1 MKAELKL
8 QEIKSTSNT
17 SLGVDI
23 CHIELTLIL
32 KSLSSGDDE
41 NKRIKFNISST
52 GMSPLKI
59 NSNNNT
65 NELRLFI
72 NWLDEGDRKDVS
84 NSEKVMKFIK
94 EKLDAHRTLNSKKT
108 IGLG

>member
-8 QEIKSTSNT
+8 QEIKNLSG
-17 SLGVDI
+17 LGTVEV
-23 CHIELTLIL
+23 CHIELKLIL
-32 KSLSSGDDE
+32 KSLSNGDDE
-41 NKRIKFNISST
+41 NNRIKFNISST

-72 NWLDEGDRKDVS
+72 TWLDEQDRKAVS
-84 NSEKVMKFIK
+84 NDEKVMKFIK
-94 EKLDAHRTLNSKKT
+94 EKLDAHRTLNSEKS

>member
-8 QEIKSTSNT
+8 QEIKSNSHPT
-17 SLGVDI
+17 LGVDV
-23 CHIELTLIL
+23 CHIELKLIL
-32 KSLSSGDDE
+32 KSLSSGE
-41 NKRIKFNISST
+41 NDSIKFNISST

-72 NWLDEGDRKDVS
+72 TWLDEQDRKDVS
-84 NSEKVMKFIK
+84 NIEKVMKFIK
-94 EKLDAHRTLNSKKT
+94 EKLDAHRTLNSKKS